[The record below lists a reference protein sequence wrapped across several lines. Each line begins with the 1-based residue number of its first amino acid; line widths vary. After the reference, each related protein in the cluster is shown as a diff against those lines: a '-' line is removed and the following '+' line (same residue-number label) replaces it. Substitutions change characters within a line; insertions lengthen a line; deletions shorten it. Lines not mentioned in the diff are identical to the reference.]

1 MKILYLCSTGARV
14 GGWFRYV
21 PLGQALIRR
30 GAAVTLVNVSPT
42 SSLRFNVEV
51 DRGLR
56 IIEVPRFRGW
66 QYFERGSR
74 LPWDILFRIGLIGA
88 GRFDVVHGFVH
99 MLNSALPLWAARAV
113 SPRTVT
119 FYDREDLWRD
129 GGLRGARRPL
139 GTLAGLNDRI
149 DNWFEAHTGRF
160 TDAITTVSQDL
171 RARTIA
177 HGYDPDRI
185 FYLPNG
191 CRVDQFAP
199 GDVTE
204 ARAELG
210 LPTDRPILLYV
221 AVGVYDAMMV
231 LDIMDRLPALGH
243 PRALALMIGNMG
255 DDVRSEIDR
264 RGLRDAVTLPG
275 WIDQKT
281 LKRYLQASDIGLMPQ
296 ADTPFNQSR
305 WPIKVGDYLAS
316 GLPVATTRV
325 GEVGR
330 LIAGSGAGVAT
341 GADVDELTRGI
352 AELLRRPRGPLR
364 DLARKTAE
372 GLSWD
377 VVAAGAEQI
386 YRTVT
391 ERRRPAATPEGAN

>member
-1 MKILYLCSTGARV
+1 MKILYLCSTGARI

-30 GAAVTLVNVSPT
+30 GAEVTLVNVSPT
-42 SSLRFNVEV
+42 SSFRFNVEV

-56 IIEVPRFRGW
+56 IIEVPRLRGW

-74 LPWDILFRIGLIGA
+74 FPWDILFRIGLIGV

-119 FYDREDLWRD
+119 VYDREDLWRD
-129 GGLRGARRPL
+129 GGLRGPRRPL
-139 GTLAGLNDRI
+139 GTLTGINDRI

-160 TDAITTVSQDL
+160 TDAITVVSEDL
-171 RARTIA
+171 RKRTVA
-177 HGYDPDRI
+177 HGYDPARI

-199 GDVTE
+199 ADVAA

-210 LPTDRPILLYV
+210 LPADRPILLYV

-231 LDIMDRLPALGH
+231 LDIMERLPALGH
-243 PRALALMIGNMG
+243 PRGLALMLGNMG
-255 DDVRSEIDR
+255 DDVRTEIDR
-264 RGLRDAVTLPG
+264 RGLGDAVKLPG
-275 WIDQKT
+275 WIDQKV
-281 LKRYLQASDIGLMPQ
+281 LKRYLQAADIGLMPQ
-296 ADTPFNQSR
+296 ADTAFNQSR

-330 LIAGSGAGVAT
+330 LIAESGAGVAT
-341 GADVDELTRGI
+341 AATADDLSRGI
-352 AELLRRPRGPLR
+352 AELLGRPRGALR
-364 DLARKTAE
+364 ELARKTAE

-386 YRTVT
+386 YRTVS
-391 ERRRPAATPEGAN
+391 ERRQRSVRPEGAN